1 MPGEHTSESFLPK
14 PEGKVICPAAA
25 GAEASHPRLETH
37 PATLAVLGEEFE
49 TLPRRS
55 LRYQGFPL
63 TGIAGRLRGKL
74 LRPLAPRC

>member
-14 PEGKVICPAAA
+14 PEGKVICPAA
-25 GAEASHPRLETH
+25 GADASHSRLETH
-37 PATLAVLGEEFE
+37 LGTLAALGEEFE